1 MLIPARKRR
10 RKVWL
15 LLHRYLGLF
24 AGAIFVIIGLTGSLL
39 AFEHPLD
46 EWLNANVMTVS
57 RPEIPVRASLDAI
70 VVAGLNAM
78 PAGAKAINL
87 DYPRRDGLAFTL
99 WFEQTSPGREYPE
112 RHQIF
117 IDPYMAQVTGQRL
130 LIDFH
135 RIWRDPLLDFVLRLH
150 YSLGFG
156 ENGMTLVGWIGIA
169 MLLSVLAGLIVWW
182 PQTGKFRSALTFKP
196 KASRERLVYDWH
208 KICGVYSSIVLLVI
222 IATGIYL
229 EFPSYGRGLIGQFSP
244 VASPW
249 PEYASR
255 PPPNLDKQETI
266 PLSELEQ
273 IVYAHCPAGEFRYIV
288 FPNDA
293 SGSFEVAKRAPGE
306 PNRLQAQRR
315 IWIDQYSGEVL
326 ALRDR
331 SSQSSGDVFVEWLYP
346 LHTGE
351 AFGLTGQLII
361 LLIGF
366 VPLLL
371 YVTGVIRWL
380 QKRRVKRLGG
390 GRCR

>member
-1 MLIPARKRR
+1 MLILERKRR
-10 RKVWL
+10 RKFWL

-24 AGAIFVIIGLTGSLL
+24 AGAIFVIIGLTGGIL
-39 AFEHPLD
+39 AFGHELD
-46 EWLNANVMTVS
+46 EWLNADVMAVG
-57 RPEIPVRASLDAI
+57 RPENVGRASLDAI
-70 VVAGLNAM
+70 VAAGLKAM

-87 DYPRRDGLAFTL
+87 DYPRRDGLAFAL
-99 WFEQTSPGREYPE
+99 WFEQASPGRDYPE

-117 IDPYMAQVTGQRL
+117 IDPYRAQITGQRL
-130 LIDFH
+130 LIDFQ

-150 YSLGFG
+150 YSLGLG
-156 ENGMTLVGWIGIA
+156 ESGMTLIGWIGIA
-169 MLLSVLAGLIVWW
+169 VLLSVLAGLIVWW
-182 PQTGKFRSALTFKP
+182 PQTGKFRSALTFKR

-208 KICGVYSSIVLLVI
+208 KICGVYGSIVLLMIVV
-222 IATGIYL
+222 TGIYL

-255 PPPNLDKQETI
+255 LPSNPDKPQTI
-266 PLSELEQ
+266 SLSELEQ
-273 IVYAHCPAGEFRYIV
+273 IADAHCPGGEFRYIV

-293 SGSFEVAKRAPGE
+293 SGSYEVGKRAPDE

-351 AFGLTGQLII
+351 AFGLTGQSII

-380 QKRRVKRLGG
+380 QKRRVKRLEGG
-390 GRCR
+390 

>member
-1 MLIPARKRR
+1 MLIPARKHR
-10 RKVWL
+10 RKFWL
-15 LLHRYLGLF
+15 FLHRYLGLF
-24 AGAIFVIIGLTGSLL
+24 AGAIFVIIGLTGSIL
-39 AFEHPLD
+39 AFGHELD
-46 EWLNANVMTVS
+46 EWLNAD
-57 RPEIPVRASLDAI
+57 VRAISRQASTGRAPLDAI
-70 VVAGLNAM
+70 VAAGIKAL
-78 PAGAKAINL
+78 PTGAKAINL
-87 DYPRRDGLAFTL
+87 DYPRHEGLAFAL
-99 WFEQTSPGREYPE
+99 WFEQTSPGRDYPE

-117 IDPYMAQVTGQRL
+117 IDPYRAQVTGQRL

-156 ENGMTLVGWIGIA
+156 ENGMTLIGWVGIA

-182 PQTGKFRSALTFKP
+182 PLTGKFRSALTLKP
-196 KASRERLVYDWH
+196 KTSRERLVYDWH
-208 KICGVYSSIVLLVI
+208 KICGVYGSIVLLVI
-222 IATGIYL
+222 VATGIYL
-229 EFPSYGRGLIGQFSP
+229 EFPIYGRGLVGLFSQ

-255 PPPNLDKQETI
+255 PPQNLDTPKTI
-266 PLSELEQ
+266 SLSELEQ
-273 IVYAHCPAGEFRYIV
+273 IVDANCPEGDFRYIV

-293 SGSFEVAKRAPGE
+293 TGSYEVGKRAPGE

-380 QKRRVKRLGG
+380 QKCRVKRLEGG
-390 GRCR
+390 GCR